1 MYRLSEFLTRVM
13 GLDQS
18 LVEGCEMCFF
28 ETDGERTMQ
37 VNRMRDTLDCYTFTL
52 VFQGD
57 LTLLHGNH
65 RLTLHCGDMYI
76 YTPGF
81 ALTILDASA
90 DYRGA
95 CLIVEETLTFETPI
109 VRNMIRAA
117 YFPVAEL
124 REPKLS
130 LRPDEA
136 DRLLSRMK
144 EIDECMRSDHRFK
157 WESQQLLYGLFVLD
171 VLNFQERSIK
181 SHRHSSRSE
190 DIFISFIRLLPQHF
204 VEHHS
209 VGFYA
214 DQLYITPTYLS
225 RVVKQTTGRTVMDY
239 VNQMLVMEASWLLRS
254 TDESIAQIA
263 ARLHFAA
270 QASFS
275 KFFLRYR
282 GQSPGAYRR
291 SSSYPGGGAR
301 R

>member
-1 MYRLSEFLTRVM
+1 MYRLSEFLTHVM
-13 GLDQS
+13 GLD
-18 LVEGCEMCFF
+18 LAVVEGCEMCFF
-28 ETDGERTMQ
+28 ETDGELTMQ

-52 VFQGD
+52 VFQGE

-65 RLTLHCGDMYI
+65 RLTLHRGDMYI

-81 ALTILDASA
+81 ALTILVASA

-117 YFPVAEL
+117 YFPVVEL
-124 REPKLS
+124 REPKLTLS
-130 LRPDEA
+130 ESEA
-136 DRLLSRMK
+136 SHLFSRMK

-171 VLNFQERSIK
+171 VLNFQERTIK

-263 ARLHFAA
+263 ARLHFAD

-291 SSSYPGGGAR
+291 SSSYPGGGAGR
-301 R
+301 